1 MAKTGDDWL
10 DQYATS
16 VDAMQAEMEA
26 VRRMLLDYAE
36 RIITMSVSGTA
47 LSEYARHLASEAPLD
62 PAALLAFA
70 DAHDQSGS
78 QAATLFR
85 DEFELEVLEPLAMW
99 HEESE
104 QFLRELQR
112 TALAYRK
119 SEEVR
124 LRVDRLLMEAAEAAQ
139 APEDN
144 DADDVEAELQLKL
157 AKTDLGE
164 ACTNYSARCV
174 GLKRHCQ

>member
-1 MAKTGDDWL
+1 
-10 DQYATS
+10 
-16 VDAMQAEMEA
+16 MQNEVEE
-26 VRRMLLDYAE
+26 VRKKLTDFGE
-36 RIITMSVSGTA
+36 KIITMSVSGTA

-70 DAHDQSGS
+70 DAHDQSAS
-78 QAATLFR
+78 HAAILFR
-85 DEFELEVLEPLAMW
+85 EEFEIEVLEPLAMW
-99 HEESE
+99 QEESE

-112 TALAYRK
+112 TALAYKK

-124 LRVDRLLMEAAEAAQ
+124 LKVDRLLMEAAEKAQ
-139 APEDN
+139 EDGG
-144 DADDVEAELQLKL
+144 DDDVEAELQLKL

-174 GLKRHCQ
+174 GLKRHC